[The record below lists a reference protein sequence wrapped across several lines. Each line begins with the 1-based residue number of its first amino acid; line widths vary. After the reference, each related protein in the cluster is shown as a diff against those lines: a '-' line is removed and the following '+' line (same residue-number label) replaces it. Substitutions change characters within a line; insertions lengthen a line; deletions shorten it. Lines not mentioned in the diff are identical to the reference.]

1 MEQLISTPVKAPELI
16 LGKLLPYFAIGLCDV
31 VVAVLMGEFVFHVPL
46 RGNVA
51 LLFGTA
57 SIFLV
62 GALRAMLLDA
72 GVGAGRTVMDASDPL
87 P

>member
-1 MEQLISTPVKAPELI
+1 
-16 LGKLLPYFAIGLCDV
+16 
-31 VVAVLMGEFVFHVPL
+31 VAG
-46 RGNVA
+46 
-51 LLFGTA
+51 